1 MKEELKKHLI
11 ALAFIMLLIIAA
23 ILCTKAVY
31 WMLWAVL
38 ALLCLCI
45 IVHFA
50 ATVYKNSLKKQQL
63 SNSISRRLEPI
74 ADKILELTGFI
85 ESLPQTVGGPM
96 VMLLS
101 ILKNYIIILL
111 NKIAHRIKNKNK

>member
-1 MKEELKKHLI
+1 MREELKKHLI
-11 ALAFIMLLIIAA
+11 ALIFIVLLIIAA

-38 ALLCLCI
+38 ALLCLCV

-63 SNSISRRLEPI
+63 SNTISRRLEPI

-85 ESLPQTVGGPM
+85 ESLPQSIGGPTA
-96 VMLLS
+96 MLLS
-101 ILKNYIIILL
+101 MLKNIAVVFL
-111 NKIAHRIKNKNK
+111 NKIAHRIKNKK